1 MSDSLTTLTTKL
13 QALLMDGGTLFTST
27 TCTAAIRQALGQLNI
42 RMPIHA
48 GTLIDTVADQ
58 YEYELT
64 TALAGATPLTV
75 TDVLLA
81 DPSGGEYDVP
91 LTFEHFIEDERWFIR
106 LETPQAAGG
115 SLIVRFS
122 QAHTINGLDS
132 ATESTLTA
140 QADVVLLDGAAAQA
154 CTIASAG
161 KVEAN
166 NLDPNTAANY
176 GKAAERF
183 TKAFDYGIAALTRRR
198 RIQRSVPDTRAW
210 NDEHRTWPHRLI

>member
-1 MSDSLTTLTTKL
+1 MSDNLTTLTTKL

-27 TCTAAIRQALGQLNI
+27 TCTAAIRQALGQLNL

-48 GTLIDTVADQ
+48 GTLIDTVDGL
-58 YEYELT
+58 YVYELT
-64 TALAGATPLTV
+64 AALAGATPLTV

-91 LTFEHFIEDERWFIR
+91 LTFEHYIEDERWFIR
-106 LETPQAAGG
+106 LETPQAGNG

-132 ATESTLTA
+132 ETESTLDA

-166 NLDPNTAANY
+166 NIDPQVAANY
-176 GKAAERF
+176 GKAATRF
-183 TKAFDYGIAALTRRR
+183 DLAFRSGIAALTRRR

-210 NDEHRTWPHRLI
+210 NDPWHEWPHRLL